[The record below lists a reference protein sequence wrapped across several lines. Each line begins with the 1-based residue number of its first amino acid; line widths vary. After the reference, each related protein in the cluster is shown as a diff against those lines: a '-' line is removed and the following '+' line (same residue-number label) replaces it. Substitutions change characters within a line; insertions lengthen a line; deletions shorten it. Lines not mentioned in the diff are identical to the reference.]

1 MDEDRKAIKFLLSN
15 NYIVSPNSKTVFRN
29 HSDPMALAKK
39 FIETFSTDIKC
50 DEFTLTKL
58 INNTNQSSTPNYK
71 VNIQPSISQKS
82 PQLKKNI
89 QSTQKLMI

>member
-58 INNTNQSSTPNYK
+58 INNTNQSPTPNYK
-71 VNIQPSISQKS
+71 VNIQPPISRKI
-82 PQLKKNI
+82 PTIKKKIYN
-89 QSTQKLMI
+89 QHKN